1 MPSLVLCEG
10 GDLEGASPGS
20 EMSDVVLTPPGTPAH
35 LMATAQSVG
44 RKRTQ
49 EGRLREPGADRD
61 LLSCLAGLLQELS
74 ILSLKTAFLDDA
86 LVLGMLSRVE
96 EVCGR
101 LPA

>member
-1 MPSLVLCEG
+1 
-10 GDLEGASPGS
+10 
-20 EMSDVVLTPPGTPAH
+20 MSDVVLTPPGTPAH